1 LGRSSAAPL
10 RRTDCVIGRGNT
22 QVPGGANPAPMTEFV
37 DGAVAL
43 RRAQARVPVPRSAG
57 EEAALLQVG
66 EQALDF
72 VEAVADFVGAQ
83 FEFGA
88 GLGFGL
94 VDAVFQAIEGSA
106 L

>member
-1 LGRSSAAPL
+1 
-10 RRTDCVIGRGNT
+10 
-22 QVPGGANPAPMTEFV
+22 VPGGANPAPMTEFV

-72 VEAVADFVGAQ
+72 GVAIEAVEAVADFVGAQ